1 LVHLP
6 GIGDFQMSQIDAPF
20 DPFSVDKNKNKD
32 LSTTDQNEK
41 CNIRILDQADITKQ
55 ESLDAENTP
64 DPMDGEQTWP
74 TNEEI
79 EMAEKESKVCLNIA
93 ILTVNCYILLC
104 LDEKSKKSS
113 KGLVRLSSCLDS

>member
-1 LVHLP
+1 
-6 GIGDFQMSQIDAPF
+6 
-20 DPFSVDKNKNKD
+20 

-41 CNIRILDQADITKQ
+41 FNNRILDQADITKQ